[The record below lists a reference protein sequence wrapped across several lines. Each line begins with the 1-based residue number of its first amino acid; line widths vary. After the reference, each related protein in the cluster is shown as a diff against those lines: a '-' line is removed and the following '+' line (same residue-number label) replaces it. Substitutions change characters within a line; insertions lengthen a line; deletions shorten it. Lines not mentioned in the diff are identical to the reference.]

1 MNPDISGDWTG
12 VIDTGSVKAT
22 LNFKLDPAED
32 GGTAR
37 LATKAYGELV
47 LPLTRHDDR
56 WRFDAGI
63 VEIALELWPAG
74 ERLVGR
80 CRAGGALY
88 PVQFERGTEVARP
101 RPQRTQTP
109 LPPFPYEVEAIAFT
123 GADGTQRV
131 GTLTRPTEQPVRGAV
146 VLSSWFGRV
155 DRDQRVLGHRPFA
168 IWADALTRL
177 GLVTLRYD
185 KRGAGESGGDF
196 NSATTGDF
204 AAELA
209 LAVAFLRTQPGV
221 DPARVGM
228 FGHSEG
234 GHIGADLAAAD
245 PTIAFCIMLT
255 PSGVPEEAM
264 FDTELFRGAVAVGGE
279 PLHPER
285 TIALAHALAA
295 AGRDAPTPEQ
305 GVARTRAILER
316 EAAAGRFPPERIETR
331 ARMAASP
338 WRRYWWNYDHTRS
351 LRALT
356 CPTLVIFAGRDLQT
370 PPRCHEP
377 SVRAAL
383 AGNPRAALVE
393 LPNLNHFMQPAR
405 TGAVSEYGD
414 IDQTLAPEAVE
425 AVCDWLA
432 RVIAA

>member
-1 MNPDISGDWTG
+1 
-12 VIDTGSVKAT
+12 
-22 LNFKLDPAED
+22 
-32 GGTAR
+32 
-37 LATKAYGELV
+37 
-47 LPLTRHDDR
+47 
-56 WRFDAGI
+56 
-63 VEIALELWPAG
+63 
-74 ERLVGR
+74 
-80 CRAGGALY
+80 
-88 PVQFERGTEVARP
+88 
-101 RPQRTQTP
+101 
-109 LPPFPYEVEAIAFT
+109 
-123 GADGTQRV
+123 
-131 GTLTRPTEQPVRGAV
+131 
-146 VLSSWFGRV
+146 
-155 DRDQRVLGHRPFA
+155 
-168 IWADALTRL
+168 
-177 GLVTLRYD
+177 
-185 KRGAGESGGDF
+185 
-196 NSATTGDF
+196 
-204 AAELA
+204 
-209 LAVAFLRTQPGV
+209 
-221 DPARVGM
+221 
-228 FGHSEG
+228 
-234 GHIGADLAAAD
+234 
-245 PTIAFCIMLT
+245 
-255 PSGVPEEAM
+255 M

-377 SVRAAL
+377 NVRAAL